1 MNLKQRVCIALIAC
15 STALFF
21 WNYTSVKP
29 IKIKPYRHQYSL
41 IKEPSDICKHPYL
54 PHFFVVSDNGFLY
67 EVDSTGHI
75 LRKADFEGYDTE
87 GVFADSFY
95 VYVVEEMVRKIR
107 VFDIQTLKLS
117 RTVNVPYSGGRNK
130 GYEAITFNP
139 QKGLMLLF
147 TEKDPLYLFEL
158 NADLLVV
165 NEIRLNKIARDI
177 SAATFYKGR
186 LFVLSDEDR
195 EVIELSPDSYRV
207 IQRWKLPVINPEGLV
222 FTADS
227 RLIILSD
234 DREKWYFF
242 DVKHWFEK

>member
-1 MNLKQRVCIALIAC
+1 MNLHHRIFIVLIAC
-15 STALFF
+15 CAALFF
-21 WNYTSVKP
+21 WNTTPIKP
-29 IKIKPYRHQYSL
+29 IIIKPYRQIYSL
-41 IKEPSDICKHPYL
+41 IKEPSDICKHPHL
-54 PHFFVVSDNGFLY
+54 NHFFVVSDDGFLY
-67 EVDSTGHI
+67 EVDSIGQI

-87 GVFADSFY
+87 GVYADSLY

-107 VFDIQTLKLS
+107 VFDLQTLALK

-130 GYEAITFNP
+130 AFEAITFNP

-158 NADLLVV
+158 NADLQVI

-177 SAATFYKGR
+177 SAATCYKGR

-195 EVIELSPDSYRV
+195 EVIELSPVSYQV
-207 IQRWKLPVINPEGLV
+207 IQRWKLPVINPEGLT
-222 FTADS
+222 FTDDYQ
-227 RLIILSD
+227 LIIVSD

-242 DVKHWFEK
+242 DVKHWFNK